1 MMFGADIENVHASEL
16 AIMSNQHLTLDMF
29 TLLINEVLFTQLQL
43 PMVPILRII
52 CILATL

>member
-1 MMFGADIENVHASEL
+1 MFGADIENVHASEL